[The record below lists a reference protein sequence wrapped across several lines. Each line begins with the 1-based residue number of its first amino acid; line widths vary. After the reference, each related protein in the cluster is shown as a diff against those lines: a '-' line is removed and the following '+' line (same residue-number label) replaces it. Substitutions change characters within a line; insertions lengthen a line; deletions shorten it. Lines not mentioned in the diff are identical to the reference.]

1 MKKIL
6 LSFIILLTFG
16 KSYSQ
21 TSVFNDLLEKYVTNT
36 GIVDYERFNRRILK
50 KHIKYLEN
58 TSPKSSWSNKK
69 QKAFWINAYNVY
81 TIHLVINAMKIEKI
95 ESIKDI
101 KKNGKTAWKI
111 PFVKIGNKT
120 YTLDYIEHEILRKT
134 FSDPKIHF
142 GINCASASCPKLSN
156 KAFTEEN
163 VEMEL
168 TRLMKDFINDTSKN
182 KISHNEVEISLI
194 FDWFHDDFTKN
205 SSLIDFLNNYSEI
218 KISPKA
224 KISFLKYNW
233 TLNRK

>member
-16 KSYSQ
+16 NSYSQ

-50 KHIKYLEN
+50 KHITYLEN

-101 KKNGKTAWKI
+101 KKKW
-111 PFVKIGNKT
+111 
-120 YTLDYIEHEILRKT
+120 
-134 FSDPKIHF
+134 
-142 GINCASASCPKLSN
+142 
-156 KAFTEEN
+156 
-163 VEMEL
+163 
-168 TRLMKDFINDTSKN
+168 
-182 KISHNEVEISLI
+182 
-194 FDWFHDDFTKN
+194 
-205 SSLIDFLNNYSEI
+205 
-218 KISPKA
+218 
-224 KISFLKYNW
+224 
-233 TLNRK
+233 

>member
-1 MKKIL
+1 
-6 LSFIILLTFG
+6 
-16 KSYSQ
+16 
-21 TSVFNDLLEKYVTNT
+21 
-36 GIVDYERFNRRILK
+36 
-50 KHIKYLEN
+50 
-58 TSPKSSWSNKK
+58 
-69 QKAFWINAYNVY
+69 
-81 TIHLVINAMKIEKI
+81 
-95 ESIKDI
+95 
-101 KKNGKTAWKI
+101 
-111 PFVKIGNKT
+111 
-120 YTLDYIEHEILRKT
+120 
-134 FSDPKIHF
+134 
-142 GINCASASCPKLSN
+142 LSN

-205 SSLIDFLNNYSEI
+205 GSLIDFLNNYSEI